1 MLLSGYCPR
10 NGEGGIAFLETLA
23 FSRDFFS
30 FYISFLLLCQLFA
43 FFSENL
49 ESLFYFI
56 CMHFYKHLIVALI
69 LLCSFSFAQEKSLNG
84 SIPVAKTPVDSAA
97 YYQKMYEYNLEKYHT
112 DVFVKDV
119 MFWTYI
125 GGMIASGCISL
136 PVALGAGVRGGKIST
151 MEKVGI
157 IAPLAIMGTAGL
169 GYITFEIA
177 TLVRRSKYE
186 KYYQKWKD
194 YQIVPFVNPVN
205 GGVGGLLSLN
215 F

>member
-1 MLLSGYCPR
+1 MR
-10 NGEGGIAFLETLA
+10 KKFLTIIKAL
-23 FSRDFFS
+23 
-30 FYISFLLLCQLFA
+30 LFA
-43 FFSENL
+43 GSFF
-49 ESLFYFI
+49 I
-56 CMHFYKHLIVALI
+56 LIRMKII
-69 LLCSFSFAQEKSLNG
+69 LLC
-84 SIPVAKTPVDSAA
+84 VALLMMPCLADEPAIVTPVDSAA

-136 PVALGAGVRGGKIST
+136 PVALGAGSRGGKIST
-151 MEKVGI
+151 MEMVGI
-157 IAPLAIMGTAGL
+157 IAPLAIMGTAGI

-186 KYYQKWKD
+186 KYYQKWENSKNSSNSM
-194 YQIVPFVNPVN
+194 QVGIAPLLNPLDGRYGAV
-205 GGVGGLLSLN
+205 LAFS

>member
-1 MLLSGYCPR
+1 MALFWR
-10 NGEGGIAFLETLA
+10 
-23 FSRDFFS
+23 SRFI
-30 FYISFLLLCQLFA
+30 ISMRFC
-43 FFSENL
+43 
-49 ESLFYFI
+49 
-56 CMHFYKHLIVALI
+56 KHLIIVLVF
-69 LLCSFSFAQEKSLNG
+69 LCSFSFAQEKSLNG

-136 PVALGAGVRGGKIST
+136 PVALGAGTRGGNMST

-157 IAPLAIMGTAGL
+157 IAPLAIMGTAGI

-186 KYYQKWKD
+186 KYYKKWENSKKSSKSM
-194 YQIVPFVNPVN
+194 QVGVAPLLNPLDGRFGAV
-205 GGVGGLLSLN
+205 LAFS

>member
-1 MLLSGYCPR
+1 MPC
-10 NGEGGIAFLETLA
+10 LA
-23 FSRDFFS
+23 D
-30 FYISFLLLCQLFA
+30 
-43 FFSENL
+43 EP
-49 ESLFYFI
+49 
-56 CMHFYKHLIVALI
+56 AL
-69 LLCSFSFAQEKSLNG
+69 
-84 SIPVAKTPVDSAA
+84 VTPMDSAA

-136 PVALGAGVRGGKIST
+136 PVALGAGVRGGDFST
-151 MEKVGI
+151 MEKVGVI
-157 IAPLAIMGTAGL
+157 VPLAIMGTAGI

-186 KYYQKWKD
+186 KYYKKWENSKKSSKSM
-194 YQIVPFVNPVN
+194 QVGVAPLLNPLDGRFGAV
-205 GGVGGLLSLN
+205 LAFS

>member
-1 MLLSGYCPR
+1 
-10 NGEGGIAFLETLA
+10 
-23 FSRDFFS
+23 
-30 FYISFLLLCQLFA
+30 
-43 FFSENL
+43 
-49 ESLFYFI
+49 
-56 CMHFYKHLIVALI
+56 MHFYKHLIVALI

-84 SIPVAKTPVDSAA
+84 SIPVVTTPVDSAA

-125 GGMIASGCISL
+125 GGVIASGCISL
-136 PVALGAGVRGGKIST
+136 PVALGAGTRGGKIST

-177 TLVRRSKYE
+177 TLIRRSKYE
-186 KYYQKWKD
+186 KYYQKWQDSKKSSESI
-194 YQIVPFVNPVN
+194 QVGIAPLLNPMD
-205 GGVGGLLSLN
+205 GRYGAALALT

>member
-1 MLLSGYCPR
+1 MPDLFR
-10 NGEGGIAFLETLA
+10 H
-23 FSRDFFS
+23 
-30 FYISFLLLCQLFA
+30 LLLNNSRAREGLF
-43 FFSENL
+43 
-49 ESLFYFI
+49 FI
-56 CMHFYKHLIVALI
+56 LLHMKII
-69 LLCSFSFAQEKSLNG
+69 LLCIALIIAPCLAQE
-84 SIPVAKTPVDSAA
+84 PVVTTPVDSAA

-125 GGMIASGCISL
+125 GGVIASGCISL
-136 PVALGAGVRGGKIST
+136 PVALGAGTRGGKIST

-177 TLVRRSKYE
+177 TLIRRSKYE
-186 KYYQKWKD
+186 KYYQKWQDSKKSSESI
-194 YQIVPFVNPVN
+194 QVGIAPLLNPLDGRYGAV
-205 GGVGGLLSLN
+205 LAFS

>member
-1 MLLSGYCPR
+1 
-10 NGEGGIAFLETLA
+10 
-23 FSRDFFS
+23 
-30 FYISFLLLCQLFA
+30 
-43 FFSENL
+43 
-49 ESLFYFI
+49 
-56 CMHFYKHLIVALI
+56 MHFYKHLIVALI

-125 GGMIASGCISL
+125 GGMIA
-136 PVALGAGVRGGKIST
+136 
-151 MEKVGI
+151 
-157 IAPLAIMGTAGL
+157 PLAIMGTAGL

-186 KYYQKWKD
+186 KYYQKWND

>member
-1 MLLSGYCPR
+1 MCIFKFFKKQLSKKVLVKKEYHGDMVSYTFPTDSGDVTIRAFGYESSPGQKYAVYER
-10 NGEGGIAFLETLA
+10 LGEWLPIRT
-23 FSRDFFS
+23 
-30 FYISFLLLCQLFA
+30 
-43 FFSENL
+43 SE
-49 ESLFYFI
+49 
-56 CMHFYKHLIVALI
+56 
-69 LLCSFSFAQEKSLNG
+69 
-84 SIPVAKTPVDSAA
+84 
-97 YYQKMYEYNLEKYHT
+97 

-186 KYYQKWKD
+186 KYYQKWND
-194 YQIVPFVNPVN
+194 YRIVPFVNPVN

>member
-1 MLLSGYCPR
+1 MK
-10 NGEGGIAFLETLA
+10 I
-23 FSRDFFS
+23 
-30 FYISFLLLCQLFA
+30 
-43 FFSENL
+43 
-49 ESLFYFI
+49 
-56 CMHFYKHLIVALI
+56 I
-69 LLCSFSFAQEKSLNG
+69 LLCIALIIAPCLAQE
-84 SIPVAKTPVDSAA
+84 PAVATPVDSAA

-125 GGMIASGCISL
+125 GGMVASGCISL
-136 PVALGAGVRGGKIST
+136 PVALGAGSRGGKIST

-157 IAPLAIMGTAGL
+157 IAPLAIMGTAGI

-186 KYYQKWKD
+186 KYYQKLED
-194 YQIVPFVNPVN
+194 YQKRNSATSGKSMQVGIAPLLNPLDGRYGAV
-205 GGVGGLLSLN
+205 LAFS

>member
-97 YYQKMYEYNLEKYHT
+97 YYQKRYEYNLEKYHT

-125 GGMIASGCISL
+125 GGMVASGCISL

-186 KYYQKWKD
+186 KYYQKWND
-194 YQIVPFVNPVN
+194 YQIVHFVNPVN

>member
-1 MLLSGYCPR
+1 
-10 NGEGGIAFLETLA
+10 
-23 FSRDFFS
+23 
-30 FYISFLLLCQLFA
+30 
-43 FFSENL
+43 
-49 ESLFYFI
+49 
-56 CMHFYKHLIVALI
+56 MHFFKHLIVALI

-84 SIPVAKTPVDSAA
+84 SIPVAKTPVDSVA

-151 MEKVGI
+151 MEMVGI
-157 IAPLAIMGTAGL
+157 IAPLAIMGTAGI

-186 KYYQKWKD
+186 KYYQKWEDSKNSSNSM
-194 YQIVPFVNPVN
+194 QVGITPLLNPLDGRYGAV
-205 GGVGGLLSLN
+205 LAFS